1 MWLGFSAAF
10 IGMFYALIKFLVVY
24 QIRRLNNNTISA
36 QHELQKTQQRLDA
49 LDEKLKIEQSK
60 KRTIEREIKALS
72 KRNGQ
77 LYARLQA
84 NLPKGVLPQLE
95 RCQALRA
102 ENTVREYKMLHDLQ
116 LMDRVSEVLE
126 PLSLLLVRFPDGEE
140 DETAVA
146 VAALIDALESNNMGH
161 YGPEEGQL
169 VSYAATPQAAC
180 QLWQSYRQKISDAT
194 APCAVLYAG
203 IQLTEEK
210 SEVNRLF
217 ARNLQQAAK
226 LLVEAPA
233 GGLLLNEAAFDEL
246 SDELRQQTQLSAP
259 GLFLFAPKAA

>member
-24 QIRRLNNNTISA
+24 QLRRLNNSTLSA

-60 KRTIEREIKALS
+60 KRTIEREIKGLGKS
-72 KRNGQ
+72 NDQ

-84 NLPKGVLPQLE
+84 NLPKGVLSQLE
-95 RCQALRA
+95 RCRALRA

-126 PLSLLLVRFPDGEE
+126 PLSLLLIRFPQGEQGE
-140 DETAVA
+140 QAVA
-146 VAALIDALESNNMGH
+146 IGALIDALEAGGMSYH
-161 YGPEEGQL
+161 GPEEGQL
-169 VSYAATPQAAC
+169 VSYAANPQTALE
-180 QLWQSYRQKISDAT
+180 LWQTYRQKIQAET

-203 IQLTEEK
+203 VQLTEEK
-210 SEVNRLF
+210 SEINRLF

-226 LLVEAPA
+226 LLTKAPA
-233 GGLLLNEAAFDEL
+233 GSLLLNEAAHDEL
-246 SDELRQQTQLSAP
+246 NAEQRQQIQALEP
-259 GLFLFAPKAA
+259 GLFLFATKAP